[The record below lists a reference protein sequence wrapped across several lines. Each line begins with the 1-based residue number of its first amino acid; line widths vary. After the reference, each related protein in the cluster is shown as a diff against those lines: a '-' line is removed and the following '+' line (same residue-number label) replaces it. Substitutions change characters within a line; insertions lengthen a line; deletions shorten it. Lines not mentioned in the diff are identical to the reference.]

1 MKKINLKLRFQN
13 GYTLLALL
21 TAIVTFVYQILG
33 LLGIT
38 PGISENQIVELVGLV
53 VNVLV
58 GLGIITDPT
67 TAGIGDTAQAMEYT
81 EPRKE

>member
-1 MKKINLKLRFQN
+1 MKINLKLRFKN

-21 TAIVTFVYQILG
+21 TAIITFVYQILG
-33 LLGIT
+33 IFGIT
-38 PGISENQIVELVGLV
+38 PGISENQIIELVGLV
-53 VNVLV
+53 INVLF

-67 TAGIGDTAQAMEYT
+67 TAGIKDTSQAMGYT